1 MLAKNV
7 GPKFKIFEKG
17 RRWQDDKKQDKELS
31 DLIYNI
37 SIYYPQLTIKCSS
50 KSSVLSFLSYS

>member
-7 GPKFKIFEKG
+7 GPKLKIFEKG

-37 SIYYPQLTIKCSS
+37 SIYYP
-50 KSSVLSFLSYS
+50 